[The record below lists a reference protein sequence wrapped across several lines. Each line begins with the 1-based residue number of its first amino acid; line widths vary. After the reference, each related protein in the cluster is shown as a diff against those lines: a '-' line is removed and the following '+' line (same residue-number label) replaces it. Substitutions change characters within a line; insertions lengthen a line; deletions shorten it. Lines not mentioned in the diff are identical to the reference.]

1 MKEFLSMCITLLF
14 PLFLPAQQESDHV
27 FVHVDIL
34 PMNKEKLIRDQTV
47 VIRNGRIQ
55 SIRKNNQQ

>member
-1 MKEFLSMCITLLF
+1 
-14 PLFLPAQQESDHV
+14 
-27 FVHVDIL
+27 
-34 PMNKEKLIRDQTV
+34 MNKEKLIRDQTV